1 MAKTGRPRRNSIEAF
16 AAAID
21 ACIAAY
27 EETDDAHDLTDYAL
41 AQRLKLSID
50 QLDAYYEGEPD
61 RAIARVEARE
71 RAKRG
76 ETEEN
81 AEESFEDGSP
91 IKWTSEDGS
100 PIKRTY
106 HGELKRLIQYRS
118 AACVAHIAR
127 GGQVTGWIFL
137 SKQKRWGGFSD
148 VQKQE
153 TSGKQE
159 ITVTVKGAD
168 GRELH

>member
-27 EETDDAHDLTDYAL
+27 ENSDDAHDLTDYAL

-76 ETEEN
+76 EESTED
-81 AEESFEDGSP
+81 SFDDGS
-91 IKWTSEDGS
+91 T
-100 PIKRTY
+100 IKRTY
-106 HGELKRLIQYRS
+106 HGELKRLIQFRS

-148 VQKQE
+148 IQRQE

-159 ITVTVKGAD
+159 ITVTLKGAD

>member
-27 EETDDAHDLTDYAL
+27 ENSDDAHDLTDYAL

-76 ETEEN
+76 EESTED
-81 AEESFEDGSP
+81 SFEDGS
-91 IKWTSEDGS
+91 T
-100 PIKRTY
+100 IKRTY
-106 HGELKRLIQYRS
+106 HGELKRLVQYRS

-148 VQKQE
+148 IQRQE

-159 ITVTVKGAD
+159 IAVTLKGAD

>member
-27 EETDDAHDLTDYAL
+27 EQTDDAHDLTDYAL

-50 QLDAYYEGEPD
+50 QLDAYYEGKPD
-61 RAIARVEARE
+61 EAIARVEARE

-76 ETEEN
+76 ETKES
-81 AEESFEDGSP
+81 AEDSFED
-91 IKWTSEDGS
+91 DGS
-100 PIKRTY
+100 TIKRTY
-106 HGELKRLIQYRS
+106 HGELKRLVQYRS

-148 VQKQE
+148 IQRQE
-153 TSGKQE
+153 TSGRQE
-159 ITVTVKGAD
+159 ITVTLKGAD

>member
-1 MAKTGRPRRNSIEAF
+1 MARTGRPRRNSIEAF

-27 EETDDAHDLTDYAL
+27 EQTDDAHDLTDYAL
-41 AQRLKLSID
+41 SQRLKLSID

-61 RAIARVEARE
+61 RAIARVEERE

-76 ETEEN
+76 ET
-81 AEESFEDGSP
+81 AESTDDSCEY
-91 IKWTSEDGS
+91 GS

-148 VQKQE
+148 IQRQE
-153 TSGKQE
+153 TSGRQE
-159 ITVTVKGAD
+159 ITVTLKGAD
-168 GRELH
+168 GRDLH

>member
-27 EETDDAHDLTDYAL
+27 EESDDAHDLTDYAL

-81 AEESFEDGSP
+81 TEEDF
-91 IKWTSEDGS
+91 EDGS

-118 AACVAHIAR
+118 AACVSHIAR

-137 SKQKRWGGFSD
+137 SKQKRWGGFAD
-148 VQKQE
+148 VQKAE
-153 TSGKQE
+153 TTGKQE

>member
-27 EETDDAHDLTDYAL
+27 EASDDTHDLTDYAL

-61 RAIARVEARE
+61 CAIARVEARE

-76 ETEEN
+76 ETEEST
-81 AEESFEDGSP
+81 EDPFEDGS
-91 IKWTSEDGS
+91 T
-100 PIKRTY
+100 IKRTY
-106 HGELKRLIQYRS
+106 HGELKRLIQFRS

-153 TSGKQE
+153 TTGRQE
-159 ITVTVKGAD
+159 ITVTLKGAD

>member
-41 AQRLKLSID
+41 AQRLRLSID

-61 RAIARVEARE
+61 RAIARVEERE
-71 RAKRG
+71 RARRG
-76 ETEEN
+76 EN
-81 AEESFEDGSP
+81 EESTQDSFD
-91 IKWTSEDGS
+91 DGS

-148 VQKQE
+148 TQRTE
-153 TSGKQE
+153 STGKQE
-159 ITVTVKGAD
+159 ITVTLKGAD
-168 GRELH
+168 GREMF

>member
-27 EETDDAHDLTDYAL
+27 EASDDAHDLTDYAL

-76 ETEEN
+76 EESTED
-81 AEESFEDGSP
+81 SFEDGS
-91 IKWTSEDGS
+91 T
-100 PIKRTY
+100 IKRTY
-106 HGELKRLIQYRS
+106 HGELKRLVQYRS

-159 ITVTVKGAD
+159 ITVTLKGAD

>member
-21 ACIAAY
+21 ACIASY
-27 EETDDAHDLTDYAL
+27 RETGDARDLDDIAL
-41 AQRLKLSID
+41 LDRLKISPS
-50 QLDAYYEGEPD
+50 QLDRYKSGEID
-61 RAIARVEARE
+61 AAIARTTEQSDNDDNDD
-71 RAKRG
+71 G
-76 ETEEN
+76 ENT
-81 AEESFEDGSP
+81 
-91 IKWTSEDGS
+91 
-100 PIKRTY
+100 IKRTY
-106 HGELKRLIQYRS
+106 ADELKRLKLFRAGECVRHITQDRS
-118 AACVAHIAR
+118 P
-127 GGQVTGWIFL
+127 TGWIFL
-137 SKQKRWGGFSD
+137 SKQPGWGGFSD

>member
-27 EETDDAHDLTDYAL
+27 EQTDDAHDLTDYAL

-71 RAKRG
+71 KAKRG
-76 ETEEN
+76 ETKEN
-81 AEESFEDGSP
+81 NADDAFD
-91 IKWTSEDGS
+91 DGS

-106 HGELKRLIQYRS
+106 HGELKRLVQYRS

-153 TSGKQE
+153 TSGRQE
-159 ITVTVKGAD
+159 ITVTLKGAD

>member
-27 EETDDAHDLTDYAL
+27 EESDDAHDLTDYAL

-71 RAKRG
+71 KAKR

-81 AEESFEDGSP
+81 NADDAFD
-91 IKWTSEDGS
+91 DGS

-106 HGELKRLIQYRS
+106 HGELKRLVQFRS

-148 VQKQE
+148 IQRQE

-159 ITVTVKGAD
+159 ITVTLKGAD
-168 GRELH
+168 GRDLH

>member
-16 AAAID
+16 AAAVD

-27 EETDDAHDLTDYAL
+27 EASDDAHDLTDYAL

-76 ETEEN
+76 ETADDN
-81 AEESFEDGSP
+81 GANDSEDS
-91 IKWTSEDGS
+91 SDDGS

-137 SKQKRWGGFSD
+137 SKQKRWGRFSD

-159 ITVTVKGAD
+159 ITVTLKGAD
-168 GRELH
+168 GRDLH

>member
-27 EETDDAHDLTDYAL
+27 EASDDAPDLTDYAL

-76 ETEEN
+76 EESTED
-81 AEESFEDGSP
+81 SF
-91 IKWTSEDGS
+91 EDGS

-106 HGELKRLIQYRS
+106 HGELKRLVQYRS

-148 VQKQE
+148 IQRQE
-153 TSGKQE
+153 TSGRQE
-159 ITVTVKGAD
+159 ITVTLKGAD

>member
-27 EETDDAHDLTDYAL
+27 EQTDDAHDLTDYAL

-76 ETEEN
+76 ETEEST
-81 AEESFEDGSP
+81 EDSFSD
-91 IKWTSEDGS
+91 DGS

-106 HGELKRLIQYRS
+106 HGELKRLVQCRS

-153 TSGKQE
+153 TSGRQE
-159 ITVTVKGAD
+159 ITVTLKGAD

>member
-16 AAAID
+16 AAAVD

-41 AQRLKLSID
+41 SQRLKLSID

-76 ETEEN
+76 EIPGGN
-81 AEESFEDGSP
+81 GANDSEDS
-91 IKWTSEDGS
+91 SDDGS

-159 ITVTVKGAD
+159 ITVTLKGAD
-168 GRELH
+168 GRDLH

>member
-27 EETDDAHDLTDYAL
+27 ENSDDAHDLTDYAL

-50 QLDAYYEGEPD
+50 QLDSYYEGEPD

-76 ETEEN
+76 EESTED
-81 AEESFEDGSP
+81 SF
-91 IKWTSEDGS
+91 EDGS

-106 HGELKRLIQYRS
+106 HGELKRLVQFRS

-148 VQKQE
+148 IQRQE

-159 ITVTVKGAD
+159 ITVTLKGAD

>member
-27 EETDDAHDLTDYAL
+27 ERTDDAHDLTDYAL

-76 ETEEN
+76 EESTED
-81 AEESFEDGSP
+81 SFD
-91 IKWTSEDGS
+91 DGS

-106 HGELKRLIQYRS
+106 HGELKRLIQFRS

-148 VQKQE
+148 VQKSE
-153 TSGKQE
+153 TSGRQE
-159 ITVTVKGAD
+159 ITVTLKGAD

>member
-27 EETDDAHDLTDYAL
+27 ERSDDAHDLTDYAL
-41 AQRLKLSID
+41 AQRLRLSID

-71 RAKRG
+71 RTRRG
-76 ETEEN
+76 EP
-81 AEESFEDGSP
+81 EESTQDSFD
-91 IKWTSEDGS
+91 DGS

-106 HGELKRLIQYRS
+106 HGELKRLVQYRS

-148 VQKQE
+148 TQRTE
-153 TSGKQE
+153 STGKQE
-159 ITVTVKGAD
+159 ITVTLKGAD
-168 GRELH
+168 GREMF

>member
-16 AAAID
+16 AAAVD

-27 EETDDAHDLTDYAL
+27 EESDDAHDLTDYAL
-41 AQRLKLSID
+41 SQRLKLSID

-76 ETEEN
+76 ETAN
-81 AEESFEDGSP
+81 DDSANDPDNGSDDG
-91 IKWTSEDGS
+91 G

-159 ITVTVKGAD
+159 ITVTLKGAD
-168 GRELH
+168 GRDLH

>member
-27 EETDDAHDLTDYAL
+27 ENSDDAHDLTDYAL

-76 ETEEN
+76 EESTED
-81 AEESFEDGSP
+81 SFEDGS
-91 IKWTSEDGS
+91 T
-100 PIKRTY
+100 IKRTY

-153 TSGKQE
+153 TTGKQE
-159 ITVTVKGAD
+159 ITVTLKGAD

>member
-27 EETDDAHDLTDYAL
+27 EKSDDAHDLTDYAL

-61 RAIARVEARE
+61 RAIARVARVEARE

-76 ETEEN
+76 ESEES
-81 AEESFEDGSP
+81 AEDSFEDGS
-91 IKWTSEDGS
+91 T
-100 PIKRTY
+100 IKRTY
-106 HGELKRLIQYRS
+106 HGELKRLVQFRS

-148 VQKQE
+148 IQRQE
-153 TSGKQE
+153 TTGKQE
-159 ITVTVKGAD
+159 ITVTLKGAD

>member
-27 EETDDAHDLTDYAL
+27 EQTDDAHDLTDYAL

-76 ETEEN
+76 EESTED
-81 AEESFEDGSP
+81 SFEDGS
-91 IKWTSEDGS
+91 T
-100 PIKRTY
+100 IKRTY
-106 HGELKRLIQYRS
+106 HGELKRLVQYRS

-148 VQKQE
+148 IQRQE
-153 TSGKQE
+153 TSGRQE
-159 ITVTVKGAD
+159 ITVTLKGAD

>member
-1 MAKTGRPRRNSIEAF
+1 MARTGRPRRNSIEAF

-27 EETDDAHDLTDYAL
+27 EQTDDAHDLTDYAL

-61 RAIARVEARE
+61 RAIARVEERE

-76 ETEEN
+76 ETEES
-81 AEESFEDGSP
+81 AEDSFDDDGS
-91 IKWTSEDGS
+91 T
-100 PIKRTY
+100 IKRTY

-148 VQKQE
+148 IQRQE
-153 TSGKQE
+153 TSGRQE
-159 ITVTVKGAD
+159 ITVTLKGAD

>member
-76 ETEEN
+76 EESTEDP
-81 AEESFEDGSP
+81 FDDGS
-91 IKWTSEDGS
+91 T
-100 PIKRTY
+100 IKRTY
-106 HGELKRLIQYRS
+106 HGELKRLVQYRS

-148 VQKQE
+148 VQKSE
-153 TSGKQE
+153 TSGRQE
-159 ITVTVKGAD
+159 ITVTLKGAD
-168 GRELH
+168 GQELH

>member
-27 EETDDAHDLTDYAL
+27 EQTDDAHDLTDYAL

-50 QLDAYYEGEPD
+50 QLDAYYEGKPD
-61 RAIARVEARE
+61 EAIARVEARE
-71 RAKRG
+71 RAKQG
-76 ETEEN
+76 ETEES
-81 AEESFEDGSP
+81 AEDSFDG
-91 IKWTSEDGS
+91 GS

-106 HGELKRLIQYRS
+106 HGELKRLVQYRS

-148 VQKQE
+148 IQRQE
-153 TSGKQE
+153 TSGRQE
-159 ITVTVKGAD
+159 ITVTIKGAD

>member
-27 EETDDAHDLTDYAL
+27 EESDDAHDLTDYAL

-50 QLDAYYEGEPD
+50 QLDAYYEGKPD
-61 RAIARVEARE
+61 EAIARVEARE
-71 RAKRG
+71 RAKNGNDSENG
-76 ETEEN
+76 ESEN
-81 AEESFEDGSP
+81 GESES
-91 IKWTSEDGS
+91 T
-100 PIKRTY
+100 IKRTY

-148 VQKQE
+148 VQRSE
-153 TSGKQE
+153 STGKQE
-159 ITVTVKGAD
+159 ITVTLKGAD
-168 GRELH
+168 GRDLH

>member
-1 MAKTGRPRRNSIEAF
+1 MARTGRPRRNSIEAF

-27 EETDDAHDLTDYAL
+27 EQTDDAHDLTDYAL

-61 RAIARVEARE
+61 RAIARVEERE

-76 ETEEN
+76 ETAEDN
-81 AEESFEDGSP
+81 ADDAFD
-91 IKWTSEDGS
+91 DGS

-106 HGELKRLIQYRS
+106 HGELKRLIQFRS

-148 VQKQE
+148 IQRQE
-153 TSGKQE
+153 TSGRQE
-159 ITVTVKGAD
+159 ITVTLKGAD
-168 GRELH
+168 GRDLH

>member
-27 EETDDAHDLTDYAL
+27 ENSDDAHDLTDYAL

-76 ETEEN
+76 ETEES
-81 AEESFEDGSP
+81 AEDSFED
-91 IKWTSEDGS
+91 DGS
-100 PIKRTY
+100 TIKRTY
-106 HGELKRLIQYRS
+106 HGELKRLVQYRS

-153 TSGKQE
+153 TTGRQE
-159 ITVTVKGAD
+159 ITVTLKGAD

>member
-27 EETDDAHDLTDYAL
+27 EESDDAHDLTDYAL

-61 RAIARVEARE
+61 RAIARVAERE

-76 ETEEN
+76 ETD
-81 AEESFEDGSP
+81 ESTEGSFD
-91 IKWTSEDGS
+91 DGS

-106 HGELKRLIQYRS
+106 HGELKRLVQYRS

-148 VQKQE
+148 TQRTE
-153 TSGKQE
+153 STGKQE
-159 ITVTVKGAD
+159 ITVTLKGAD
-168 GRELH
+168 GREMF

>member
-27 EETDDAHDLTDYAL
+27 EESDDAHDLTDYAL

-76 ETEEN
+76 ETENTEDY
-81 AEESFEDGSP
+81 SEDGSP
-91 IKWTSEDGS
+91 EDGS

-148 VQKQE
+148 IQRQE
-153 TSGKQE
+153 TTGKQE

>member
-27 EETDDAHDLTDYAL
+27 ENSDDAHDLTDYAL

-76 ETEEN
+76 EDSTED
-81 AEESFEDGSP
+81 SF
-91 IKWTSEDGS
+91 EDGS

-153 TSGKQE
+153 TTGRQE
-159 ITVTVKGAD
+159 ITVTLKGAD

>member
-1 MAKTGRPRRNSIEAF
+1 MARTGRPRRNSIEVF

-76 ETEEN
+76 ETEESTE
-81 AEESFEDGSP
+81 ASFSD
-91 IKWTSEDGS
+91 DGS

-106 HGELKRLIQYRS
+106 HGELKRLVQYRS
-118 AACVAHIAR
+118 AACVSHIAR

-148 VQKQE
+148 IQRQE
-153 TSGKQE
+153 TSGRQE
-159 ITVTVKGAD
+159 ITVTLKGAD
-168 GRELH
+168 GRDLH

>member
-27 EETDDAHDLTDYAL
+27 ENSDDAHDLTDYAL

-76 ETEEN
+76 ETKES
-81 AEESFEDGSP
+81 AEDSFSDDGS
-91 IKWTSEDGS
+91 T
-100 PIKRTY
+100 IKRTY
-106 HGELKRLIQYRS
+106 HGELKRLVQYRS

-153 TSGKQE
+153 TTGKQE
-159 ITVTVKGAD
+159 ITVTLKGAD

>member
-1 MAKTGRPRRNSIEAF
+1 MARTGRPRRNSIEAF

-27 EETDDAHDLTDYAL
+27 EESDDAHDLTDYAL

-61 RAIARVEARE
+61 RAIART
-71 RAKRG
+71 
-76 ETEEN
+76 TEQSEN
-81 AEESFEDGSP
+81 VDNEDGDN
-91 IKWTSEDGS
+91 TT
-100 PIKRTY
+100 KRTY
-106 HGELKRLIQYRS
+106 ADELKRLKLFRAGECVRHITQDRS
-118 AACVAHIAR
+118 P
-127 GGQVTGWIFL
+127 TGWIFL
-137 SKQKRWGGFSD
+137 SKQPGWGGFAD
-148 VQKQE
+148 VQKAE